1 MKKKVRKFGRGGD
14 ILTALGAGLAGYGA
28 YKYLTRDSQGKDTNT
43 GLKAGIDAGKKANE
57 EKEAEKK
64 AEPKKTDVVT
74 DKDEARERALKQSKD
89 PKSNLVPE
97 GLSKEDRD
105 VLYESDKALVRT
117 DRKGASVKKK
127 NDKSS
132 QDRRQSQSG
141 KTSKALQTYNSITA
155 PNSEDKG
162 GTNKSVVFKPASDAA
177 STAKDKDKQAV
188 IKAADST
195 TSTALPKAIDL
206 KSPNKT
212 VYGTDT
218 TSVFQKRAAD
228 QRAEQEAKAK
238 KEKEAAGKKDSV
250 PKNTF
255 LTKERSEQANKAM
268 GNAWRAQNPNLIKSQ
283 DEKFKDYND
292 RNAKYNKML
301 EGFSDKKSGGAVKK
315 MASGG
320 KVKSASAR
328 ADGCAIRGKTR
339 A

>member
-1 MKKKVRKFGRGGD
+1 MKKKVKKFGRGGD

-28 YKYLTRDSQGKDTNT
+28 YKYLTKDDQGKDTNT

-64 AEPKKTDVVT
+64 AGPKKTDVVT

-97 GLSKEDRD
+97 GADKD

-132 QDRRQSQSG
+132 QDRRQSQSQSG

-177 STAKDKDKQAV
+177 STAKDKDKDKQAV

-206 KSPNKT
+206 KGTNKT

-218 TSVFQKRAAD
+218 TSVFQKRAAE

-255 LTKERSEQANKAM
+255 LTKERSDAAQQSMKKGFEMGLFERGNLGIGKKNGGTVNK
-268 GNAWRAQNPNLIKSQ
+268 
-283 DEKFKDYND
+283 Y
-292 RNAKYNKML
+292 
-301 EGFSDKKSGGAVKK
+301 
-315 MASGG
+315 ASGG